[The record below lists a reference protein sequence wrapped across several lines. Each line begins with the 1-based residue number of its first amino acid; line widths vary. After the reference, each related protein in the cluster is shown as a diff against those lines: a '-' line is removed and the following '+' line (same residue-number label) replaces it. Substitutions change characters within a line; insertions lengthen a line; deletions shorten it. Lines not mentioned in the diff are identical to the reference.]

1 MLSILY
7 GPAVMS
13 IHDYWEKTIVL
24 TIWILVSKLMSLLFN
39 MLSMFLIAF
48 LPSSKLEYD
57 FRI

>member
-1 MLSILY
+1 
-7 GPAVMS
+7 MS
-13 IHDYWEKTIVL
+13 IPDYWEKTIVL